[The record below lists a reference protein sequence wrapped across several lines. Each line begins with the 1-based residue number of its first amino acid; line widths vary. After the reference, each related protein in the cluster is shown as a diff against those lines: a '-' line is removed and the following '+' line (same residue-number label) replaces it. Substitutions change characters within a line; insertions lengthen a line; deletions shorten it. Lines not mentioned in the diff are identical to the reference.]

1 MSEMA
6 IGMIGLGVMGRNLAL
21 NMEEKGFSV
30 AAWDAWPEPVDR
42 FVAASAG
49 KQIHGFKDLEAFVK
63 SIRRPRRIILL
74 VKAGE
79 VVDKTILALR
89 PFLEPGDLVVDGGNE
104 YYLHT
109 ERRRMELALAGI
121 RYFGMGVSGG
131 ELGARHGASLMPG
144 GDKEG
149 YQELEPILTGIA
161 AQHEDGPC
169 VTYIGPGGSGHY
181 VKMIHNGIEYGDM
194 QLIAEA
200 YDVLKTLGGLSNAEL
215 ADVFEAWNRAELESY
230 LVEITAKIFRSKDP
244 EGKGDLVDMIVD
256 ATAQKGTGK
265 WTVQEAAELGV
276 AIPTIAT
283 SVEARA
289 LSFARAERLAA
300 TRLLPGPDPTRARKL
315 GAGDRAHL
323 IEDVRAA
330 LYAAKA
336 CSYAQGMNLLRVASQ
351 THGWALDLGELA
363 RIWQSGCIIRA
374 KLLGQ
379 IKAAFHRDP
388 GLTNLLLDVSFRE
401 ELASRQ
407 DGWRRVVAAAAVA
420 GLPLLTTSAS
430 LGYYDTSRRER
441 LPANLTQAQRD
452 FFGSHTY
459 KRLDREGDFHTDWSA
474 S

>member
-6 IGMIGLGVMGRNLAL
+6 IGMVGLGVMGRNLSL

-30 AAWDAWPEPVDR
+30 AAYDAWPEPVDR
-42 FVAASAG
+42 FIAASAG
-49 KQIHGFKDLEAFVK
+49 KQIAGFKDLESFVK

-79 VVDKTILALR
+79 VVDKTLAALR
-89 PFLEPGDLVVDGGNE
+89 PFLDPGDLIVDAGNE
-104 YYLHT
+104 YYVNT
-109 ERRRMELALAGI
+109 ERRAKELEAVGL
-121 RYFGMGVSGG
+121 RFFGMGVSGG
-131 ELGARHGASLMPG
+131 ELGARNGPSMMPG
-144 GDKEG
+144 GDKDG
-149 YQELEPILTGIA
+149 YKELEPILTKIA
-161 AQHEDGPC
+161 AQHADGPC

-200 YDVLKTLGGLSNAEL
+200 YDVMKTVGGLSNAEL
-215 ADVFEAWNRAELESY
+215 ADVFDAWNHVELESY
-230 LVEITAKIFRSKDP
+230 LIEITAKILRKKDP

-276 AIPTIAT
+276 AVPTIAT
-283 SVEARA
+283 SVEARV
-289 LSFARAERLAA
+289 LSFAREDRLRAA
-300 TRLLPGPDPTRARKL
+300 KLLPGPDPAKAPTL
-315 GAGDRAHL
+315 GAEDRKRL

-336 CSYAQGMNLLRVASQ
+336 CSYAQGMNLLRVASE
-351 THGWALDLGELA
+351 THKWDLHLGELA
-363 RIWQSGCIIRA
+363 RIWQAGCIIRA
-374 KLLGQ
+374 KFLSR
-379 IKAAFHRDP
+379 IKAAFDRDP
-388 GLTNLLLDVSFRE
+388 ALTNLLLDPSFRE
-401 ELASRQ
+401 ELATRQ
-407 DGWRRVVAAAAVA
+407 DGWRRVVASAAIA
-420 GLPLLTTSAS
+420 GVPLLTTGAS

-459 KRLDREGDFHTDWSA
+459 KRLDKEGDFHTEWSA
-474 S
+474 T

>member
-1 MSEMA
+1 MGEMA
-6 IGMIGLGVMGRNLAL
+6 IGMVGLGVMGRNLAL

-49 KQIHGFKDLEAFVK
+49 KQIAGFKDLEAFVK

-79 VVDKTILALR
+79 VVDKTIGALR
-89 PFLEPGDLVVDGGNE
+89 PFLEPGDLLVDGGNE
-104 YYLHT
+104 HYLTT
-109 ERRRMELALAGI
+109 ERRTKELGAAGL

-131 ELGARHGASLMPG
+131 ELGARNGPSLMPG
-144 GDKEG
+144 GDREG
-149 YQELEPILTGIA
+149 YQELEPIFSRIA

-169 VTYIGPGGSGHY
+169 VTYVGPGGSGHY

-215 ADVFEAWNRAELESY
+215 AEVFEAWNQAELESY
-230 LVEITAKIFRSKDP
+230 LVEITAKIFRAKDP

-276 AIPTIAT
+276 PAPTIAT
-283 SVEARA
+283 AVDARA
-289 LSFARAERLAA
+289 LSFARADRLVAA
-300 TRLLPGPDPTRARKL
+300 KLLPGPDPAQAPRLGAEDRAR
-315 GAGDRAHL
+315 L
-323 IEDVRAA
+323 IDDVRAA
-330 LYAAKA
+330 LYASKA
-336 CSYAQGMNLLRVASQ
+336 CSYAQGMNLLRVASEA
-351 THGWALDLGELA
+351 HGWSLRLGELA
-363 RIWQSGCIIRA
+363 RIWQAGCIIRA
-374 KLLGQ
+374 KFLGR
-379 IKAAFHRDP
+379 IKAAFDRDP
-388 GLTNLLLDVSFRE
+388 ALVNLLLDPSFRD
-401 ELASRQ
+401 ELAPRQ
-407 DGWRRVVAAAAVA
+407 DGWRRVIAAAASA
-420 GLPLLTTSAS
+420 GVPLLTMSAS
-430 LGYYDTSRRER
+430 LGYYDSSRRER

-459 KRLDREGDFHTDWSA
+459 KRLDKEGDFHTDWSA
-474 S
+474 T